1 MVREP
6 PEVACGGMKMRY
18 EEIMLDFLSR
28 EELLD
33 EREDDVG
40 LGLGHVLKRIQGFE
54 GSRGRGY

>member
-1 MVREP
+1 
-6 PEVACGGMKMRY
+6 MRY

-40 LGLGHVLKRIQGFE
+40 LDGCELMRLAFFAEHPELSDPVIWFIR
-54 GSRGRGY
+54 